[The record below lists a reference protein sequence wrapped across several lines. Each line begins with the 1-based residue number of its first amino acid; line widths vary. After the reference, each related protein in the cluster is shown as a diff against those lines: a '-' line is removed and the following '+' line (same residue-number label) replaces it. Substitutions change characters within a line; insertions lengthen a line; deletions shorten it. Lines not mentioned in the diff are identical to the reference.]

1 MIPVSVFLFLAA
13 VAGALALYSFLE
25 RQSWMYSQITAAGLA
40 AALLW
45 VLALMLASG
54 NVGYMVMSDPSPPP
68 ILFTDTDIVP
78 DPPPQ
83 VLRLLDPTLPY
94 IFALFAVVMT
104 VYFVLHIANWLQDR
118 ITNREEE
125 EES

>member
-25 RQSWMYSQITAAGLA
+25 RQSWMYSQITAAGLS

-54 NVGYMVMSDPSPPP
+54 NVGYMVM
-68 ILFTDTDIVP
+68 P
-78 DPPPQ
+78 DPHPPSLLFPTTPDPTPQ

-118 ITNREEE
+118 ITDREEE

>member
-25 RQSWMYSQITAAGLA
+25 RKSWMYSQITAAGLS

-54 NVGYMVMSDPSPPP
+54 NVGYMVM
-68 ILFTDTDIVP
+68 P
-78 DPPPQ
+78 DPHPPSLLFPAPPDPTPQ
-83 VLRLLDPTLPY
+83 GLRLLDPTLPY

>member
-54 NVGYMVMSDPSPPP
+54 NVGDMVMSDPQSGFLWSTPPN
-68 ILFTDTDIVP
+68 
-78 DPPPQ
+78 PQ

>member
-25 RQSWMYSQITAAGLA
+25 RQSWMYSQITAAGLS

-54 NVGYMVMSDPSPPP
+54 NVGYMVMHPPSL
-68 ILFTDTDIVP
+68 LFP
-78 DPPPQ
+78 DPTPQ

-125 EES
+125 EE